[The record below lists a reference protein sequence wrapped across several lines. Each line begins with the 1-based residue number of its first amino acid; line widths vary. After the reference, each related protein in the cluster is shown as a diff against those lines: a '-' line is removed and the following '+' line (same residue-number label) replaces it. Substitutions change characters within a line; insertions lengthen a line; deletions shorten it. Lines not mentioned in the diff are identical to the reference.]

1 MIEKPKQVKYISFH
15 TLISFPGGF
24 LRSTLIAQSTSI
36 KSSAMDCDG
45 GNKPLLTEQH
55 EPNREND
62 CMVTTK
68 SRKLR
73 RCRSAPSVEPVLED
87 ANYNRL
93 LERPK
98 SIFDQLNPHY
108 KRVATYLFI
117 YLGISTVCFYLV
129 QNQISGEKT
138 NGIVD
143 SVYFCI
149 VTMTTVGYGD
159 LLPDSTATKLLACAF
174 VFSGMALVG
183 LCLSRAADC
192 LVENQEILL
201 IKAMHLRREANSM
214 ELLKEMETNRVRYR
228 CIIFS
233 VLLVILIASGTIFL
247 TTVEKMEIV
256 DAFYCVCSTITTL
269 GYGDKSFSTPI
280 GRVFAIFWI
289 LTSTICLAQL
299 LFAFAEFYTESRQRS
314 LARWVLTRRTTAAD
328 LEAADLDDDGVVGAA
343 EFVIYKLKEMGK
355 INQEDIALILAEF
368 KNLDVDESGTLS
380 PSDIFLAQS
389 TR

>member
-1 MIEKPKQVKYISFH
+1 M
-15 TLISFPGGF
+15 
-24 LRSTLIAQSTSI
+24 A
-36 KSSAMDCDG
+36 CNG
-45 GNKPLLTEQH
+45 GNEPLLLTEQQQ
-55 EPNREND
+55 PKPENN
-62 CMVTTK
+62 CIASVK

-73 RCRSAPSVEPVLED
+73 RCKSAPMVEPVLQES
-87 ANYNRL
+87 NMNRFF
-93 LERPK
+93 ERPK
-98 SIFDQLNPHY
+98 SIFDQVNPHY

-117 YLGISTVCFYLV
+117 YLFISTICFYLV
-129 QNQISGEKT
+129 SNQISGVKT
-138 NGIVD
+138 YGILD
-143 SVYFCI
+143 SIYFCI

-159 LLPDSTATKLLACAF
+159 LLPNSTATKLLACAF

-201 IKAMHLRREANSM
+201 IKAIHLRREANSM
-214 ELLKEMETNRVRYR
+214 EMLKEMETNRVRYR
-228 CIIFS
+228 CIILS
-233 VLLVILIASGTIFL
+233 ILLVILIASGTIFL
-247 TTVEKMEIV
+247 TTVEKMQFV

-269 GYGDKSFSTPI
+269 GYGDKSFSTPA
-280 GRVFAIFWI
+280 GRIFAIFWI
-289 LTSTICLAQL
+289 LMSTICLAQL

-314 LARWVLTRRTTAAD
+314 LVHWVLTRRTTAAD

-355 INQEDIALILAEF
+355 INQEDIELIMTEF
-368 KNLDVDESGTLS
+368 RNLDVDESGTLS

>member
-1 MIEKPKQVKYISFH
+1 MCAVDRFDRRNSYSHINLVHETTSR
-15 TLISFPGGF
+15 F
-24 LRSTLIAQSTSI
+24 LRSALRLIH
-36 KSSAMDCDG
+36 SAMASDG
-45 GNKPLLTEQH
+45 EKEPLLTEQQ
-55 EPNREND
+55 EPEPQNE
-62 CMVTTK
+62 CMVSTK
-68 SRKLR
+68 SKKLR
-73 RCRSAPSVEPVLED
+73 RCRSAPMVQPVLQESHL
-87 ANYNRL
+87 NRFL
-93 LERPK
+93 DGPK

-138 NGIVD
+138 YGIVD
-143 SVYFCI
+143 SIYFCI

-159 LLPDSTATKLLACAF
+159 LLPNSTATKLLACAF

-183 LCLSRAADC
+183 LCLTRAADC
-192 LVENQEILL
+192 LVENQEVLL
-201 IKAMHLRREANSM
+201 IKAIHLHREPNSM

-233 VLLVILIASGTIFL
+233 ILLVILIASGTIFL

-256 DAFYCVCSTITTL
+256 DAFYS
-269 GYGDKSFSTPI
+269 
-280 GRVFAIFWI
+280 
-289 LTSTICLAQL
+289 QL
-299 LFAFAEFYTESRQRS
+299 LFAFAELYTESRQRA
-314 LARWVLTRRTTAAD
+314 LVRWVLTRRTTAAD

-355 INQEDIALILAEF
+355 INQEDIALIMTEF

-380 PSDIFLAQS
+380 TSDIYLAQS